1 MKIEIDE
8 NEFESEAGKQ
18 FVAEC
23 RSAIENQDHTGLYV
37 AAVGMFSNYAPDKAE
52 IKRAEILCVHIACE
66 MPMDGTLYKLERAF
80 RECANM
86 FFCAG
91 L

>member
-8 NEFESEAGKQ
+8 NEFESEAGKR
-18 FVAEC
+18 FAVEC

-37 AAVGMFSNYAPDKAE
+37 AAVRMFSGYAPDKAE
-52 IKRAEILCVHIACE
+52 IKRADRMCMHIADSLQTE
-66 MPMDGTLYKLERAF
+66 SISYDLERAF
-80 RECANM
+80 RECSEM

>member
-8 NEFESEAGKQ
+8 KEFESEAGKR
-18 FVAEC
+18 FAVEC
-23 RSAIENQDHTGLYV
+23 RSAIENQDHTGLYM
-37 AAVGMFSNYAPDKAE
+37 AAVRMFSAYAPDKAE
-52 IKRAEILCVHIACE
+52 IKRAEILCMHIARA
-66 MPMDGTLYKLERAF
+66 MPMDGTPYELERAF